1 MADTADTADIMAN
14 KANILARCRREADT
28 SSAAAHWENTATGE
42 VETGVAVIG
51 EAIGGIIDSPVTDS
65 SSPVDLVIRTTGI
78 GTLLGA
84 GAFLTRITAIILIS
98 IIRMTV
104 APYQEGNS
112 LGPDSGRAG
121 FALSKAGWSWGC
133 VSAIDSSGRTI
144 FVASADDRPLPPP
157 RCLGQSACRVL
168 MTGNWG
174 STSARDGGVTAD
186 HRGTAHRAGMSLP
199 LRWFLNVRRVRHA
212 QKRATTSAMT
222 A

>member
-1 MADTADTADIMAN
+1 
-14 KANILARCRREADT
+14 
-28 SSAAAHWENTATGE
+28 
-42 VETGVAVIG
+42 
-51 EAIGGIIDSPVTDS
+51 
-65 SSPVDLVIRTTGI
+65 DLVIRTTGI

-84 GAFLTRITAIILIS
+84 GAFLTRITAIILLS

>member
-1 MADTADTADIMAN
+1 MADMADTADTADIMAN
-14 KANILARCRREADT
+14 KANILARYRREADA
-28 SSAAAHWENTATGE
+28 SSAAPHREHTATGE

-51 EAIGGIIDSPVTDS
+51 AAIGGPVTDS

-84 GAFLTRITAIILIS
+84 GAFLTRTTAIILIS

-174 STSARDGGVTAD
+174 SASARDGGG
-186 HRGTAHRAGMSLP
+186 HG
-199 LRWFLNVRRVRHA
+199 
-212 QKRATTSAMT
+212 
-222 A
+222 

>member
-1 MADTADTADIMAN
+1 MADMADNADTADIMAN

-28 SSAAAHWENTATGE
+28 SSAAAHWEHTATGE

-51 EAIGGIIDSPVTDS
+51 AGIGGRGTDSFSPV
-65 SSPVDLVIRTTGI
+65 VLVIRTIGI

-133 VSAIDSSGRTI
+133 VSAIYSSGRTI
-144 FVASADDRPLPPP
+144 FVSSADDRPLPPP

-174 STSARDGGVTAD
+174 STSARDGGARLTIA
-186 HRGTAHRAGMSLP
+186 A
-199 LRWFLNVRRVRHA
+199 RHTG
-212 QKRATTSAMT
+212 QV
-222 A
+222 